1 MYRFPEPPNFASF
14 ADAARAGNP
23 DRILAFNH
31 GVFHPIL
38 SLTGHEDYTA
48 GEVNDLERDLVKSRW
63 REGRVDGAQLHVL
76 SYLGQT
82 WGRGEPRFTA
92 EQAAGYTRKV
102 RGLGGVVT
110 WDVPV
115 QRNGVVAGEFVER
128 LRAVAAAARAA
139 GE

>member
-1 MYRFPEPPNFASF
+1 
-14 ADAARAGNP
+14 
-23 DRILAFNH
+23 
-31 GVFHPIL
+31 
-38 SLTGHEDYTA
+38 
-48 GEVNDLERDLVKSRW
+48 
-63 REGRVDGAQLHVL
+63 VL

-115 QRNGVVAGEFVER
+115 QRNGVMAAEFVER